1 MATNLFRPVT
11 YARAVFERSTGRL
24 LWCPPTRHGRHVIST
39 PVLVPRI
46 IGAPSSRPG
55 MVKNLFGEDRIRKC
69 PGNNSNDT
77 KPQPGI
83 AARIFPPES
92 SGTMPARLLSA
103 SIQKRSSCSGHMLTA
118 NRAETVTWIFSVIMP
133 ARNELDQAVRIDRA
147 VAPRFP
153 LDLVVC
159 TPHNV
164 AWRLKEGDSFL
175 RNVLTRGKV
184 LYSADPHS

>member
-1 MATNLFRPVT
+1 
-11 YARAVFERSTGRL
+11 
-24 LWCPPTRHGRHVIST
+24 
-39 PVLVPRI
+39 
-46 IGAPSSRPG
+46 
-55 MVKNLFGEDRIRKC
+55 
-69 PGNNSNDT
+69 
-77 KPQPGI
+77 
-83 AARIFPPES
+83 
-92 SGTMPARLLSA
+92 
-103 SIQKRSSCSGHMLTA
+103 MLTA